1 MIVSYAILDC
11 PYSTLVRM
19 RGSSGLKGD
28 EMLSGMM
35 VVTGSAHSEG
45 MMAEQKPE
53 ENQVHWEE
61 VHPGDEQ
68 LVYDCCD
75 PHD

>member
-1 MIVSYAILDC
+1 MIVSYPILDC
-11 PYSTLVRM
+11 PYSTPVRM
-19 RGSSGLKGD
+19 HGSSGLKGD
-28 EMLSGMM
+28 ETLSEMM
-35 VVTGSAHSEG
+35 VGTGLARSEG

-53 ENQVHWEE
+53 ENRVHWEE

-75 PHD
+75 PHN

>member
-1 MIVSYAILDC
+1 MNVSYPILDS
-11 PYSTLVRM
+11 PYSTPVRM
-19 RGSSGLKGD
+19 HGSSGLKGD
-28 EMLSGMM
+28 ETLSEMM
-35 VVTGSAHSEG
+35 VGTGSARSEG

-53 ENQVHWEE
+53 ENWVHWEE

>member
-11 PYSTLVRM
+11 PYSMPVQM
-19 RGSSGLKGD
+19 CGSSGLKGD
-28 EMLSGMM
+28 ETLSGMM
-35 VVTGSAHSEG
+35 VVTGLACSEG

-53 ENQVHWEE
+53 ENRVHWEE

-75 PHD
+75 PHN